1 MQSERNPVVEE
12 RKNKQTMLSFVV
24 SALAFSPTTP
34 MNRRDAMLAGAAAV
48 VAMPRIALADGSA
61 SLATLQKA
69 RLTYGQR
76 VLTLVDADTSKILEE
91 KNAIT
96 LYESAINRA
105 KGVKVD
111 PRKSPANKIISLAKV

>member
-1 MQSERNPVVEE
+1 
-12 RKNKQTMLSFVV
+12 L
-24 SALAFSPTTP
+24 PTAP
-34 MNRRDAMLAGAAAV
+34 A
-48 VAMPRIALADGSA
+48 SA